1 MSIILRTNKGSALTY
16 DEMDRN
22 QSQFFYSSSLQDN
35 NGTLRLHYTGSVS
48 LDTTGESYGPNRYHD
63 ITLGTGGTTTQS
75 GVTQI
80 LAGPNITINSSGP
93 DGTGIVQISGSAD
106 SGGSPGGTVT
116 GAVQYR
122 IDGNTFGGDDYWFYY
137 NNSSKRLGLNVS
149 EPESAIHI
157 QADRNFRSANIRLQT
172 DGGLTKSDAVT
183 EIYHGTSLLG
193 KIGKA
198 YHGNSKDMFIT
209 ANHEDLE
216 ARVFNKINFSIGA
229 VNNSEVDNR
238 KVTISKT
245 GLGINSYTP
254 NRDLTIVTGE
264 SNQGI
269 GIGSDTSTYQNK
281 IRPIPTAITNNLLGD
296 LELRS
301 KAGLL
306 IQTPEDNIEGGSI
319 VVGIHDDDAGAAGTK
334 TPNRFVVA
342 SFRAGRDE
350 MQEDEPIASFLSN
363 QTVGINTSSP
373 NNKVRLDVNGQYRGG
388 YHTMSNTLTGLDF
401 VNYNV
406 ISANLVNSSFTATL
420 TEVPPAGTKATLI
433 IYASVVVS
441 TVTFRAQD
449 FVSDGDLVTNKT
461 RYSTISFVSNGTKLI
476 ETSRVHNSNNMS

>member
-137 NNSSKRLGLNVS
+137 NNSSKKLGLNVS

-198 YHGNSKDMFIT
+198 YHGSSRDLYIT
-209 ANHEDLE
+209 ANYEDPE
-216 ARVFNKINFSIGA
+216 ARQFNKINFSIGA
-229 VNNSEVDNR
+229 VNAAESDNR
-238 KVTISKT
+238 KVTIAET
-245 GLGINSYTP
+245 GLGINTHNP
-254 NRDLTIVTGE
+254 NLDLTIVTGD
-264 SNQGI
+264 SRQGI
-269 GIGSDTSTYQNK
+269 GIGTDTTTNQNK
-281 IRPIPTAITNNLLGD
+281 IRPITSGISQNLLGN

-306 IQTPEDNIEGGSI
+306 IQTPESNIEGGNI
-319 VVGIHDDDAGAAGTK
+319 VVEIHDDDDGAAGTK

-342 SFRAGRDE
+342 SFRANNE

-388 YHTMSNTLTGLDF
+388 YHTMSNTLTSLDF